1 MLEARVNDLSMTEKE
16 FSFLV
21 KENQMKEEYLTKKIF
36 EVETLLKEFEIKNEE
51 KTSDKFIKHLSL
63 KFFHKDLKE
72 IDELL
77 IKADYLDHKA
87 SNLVMDECEERI
99 NRLLKKLKNL

>member
-51 KTSDKFIKHLSL
+51 KTSDKLEVTRVAFTTP
-63 KFFHKDLKE
+63 D
-72 IDELL
+72 
-77 IKADYLDHKA
+77 
-87 SNLVMDECEERI
+87 
-99 NRLLKKLKNL
+99 